1 MPLPLQTAPCVLHI
15 LTGFTLG
22 APVEPLS
29 LASLLERERE
39 ARKLDRAIVSFGNAT
54 YFSNPASTS
63 GRNHLSIRKS
73 SDSAASWTSQLLV
86 QAGASAGYSCLVK
99 GALHGHPDS
108 GGLLYEASDG
118 TIKFA
123 RFPLSFE

>member
-1 MPLPLQTAPCVLHI
+1 M
-15 LTGFTLG
+15 LG
-22 APVEPLS
+22 QR
-29 LASLLERERE
+29 ASLDQSDQDGSTALM
-39 ARKLDRAIVSFGNAT
+39 
-54 YFSNPASTS
+54 YASVK
-63 GRNHLSIRKS
+63 GRDHV
-73 SDSAASWTSQLLV
+73 AAMLL

-108 GGLLYEASDG
+108 GGLLYEAADG

>member
-1 MPLPLQTAPCVLHI
+1 MYY
-15 LTGFTLG
+15 GG
-22 APVEPLS
+22 AAATTTRPRRGAVSYDAALISPVCQ
-29 LASLLERERE
+29 AS
-39 ARKLDRAIVSFGNAT
+39 IVSFGNAT

-99 GALHGHPDS
+99 GALHGQPDS
-108 GGLLYEASDG
+108 GGLLYEAADG